1 MTPQIQLIKV
11 VSDELT
17 ALMGGERVE
26 LEDPDDDP
34 QIILMAGLQGVGK
47 TTVCAKI
54 AFYLQNQGKKVILIA
69 ADVYRPAAI
78 DQLVKL
84 GSQIN
89 IEVFKLDGVL
99 DAVKIVDQGVKYAQS
114 IQANSVVIDTAGR
127 LQVSHSFVGNT
138 EILFCRSMR
147 N

>member
-1 MTPQIQLIKV
+1 MIKGVTPQIQLVKV

-26 LEDPDDDP
+26 LEDPDESS

-54 AFYLQNQGKKVILIA
+54 AFCLQNQGKKVILIA

-84 GSQIN
+84 GSQID

-99 DAVKIVDQGVKYAQS
+99 DPVQIVDQGVKYAQS
-114 IQANSVVIDTAGR
+114 IQADSVVIDTAGR
-127 LQVSHSFVGNT
+127 LQVP
-138 EILFCRSMR
+138 
-147 N
+147 